1 MLKTSEELLVNLF
14 FEYALQ
20 YYVAGR
26 SAYFGQSLPVAG
38 NLFHS
43 AVEMFL
49 KSFLMEHGYS
59 AKTLKVDFYHDVKK
73 LWKEYKNL
81 TKNSALKAFDQV
93 IKDINVVEKLRY
105 PNKSYTFA
113 TEHQKGPKSKV
124 TGPMTKGFVQC
135 HLNLEEVDELIS
147 ALLKDNNVTPEW
159 LRSKLSRGDAGA
171 QYKREN
177 RHSFI

>member
-1 MLKTSEELLVNLF
+1 
-14 FEYALQ
+14 
-20 YYVAGR
+20 
-26 SAYFGQSLPVAG
+26 
-38 NLFHS
+38 
-43 AVEMFL
+43 MFL

-59 AKTLKVDFYHDVKK
+59 AKKLKVDFYHDVKK

-81 TKNSALKAFDQV
+81 TKNSALKAHDEV

-135 HLNLEEVDELIS
+135 HRAGLVYLNRNFGLIS
-147 ALLKDNNVTPEW
+147 GTSAWFRPP
-159 LRSKLSRGDAGA
+159 RSAVAR
-171 QYKREN
+171 
-177 RHSFI
+177 